1 VRGRGIGRLQLNN
14 CILQPY
20 SCKCVEWC
28 PMHQVWEEMR
38 GKFLELLQSRTLD
51 DAVRRNDLITA
62 VEQAVLAK

>member
-1 VRGRGIGRLQLNN
+1 
-14 CILQPY
+14 
-20 SCKCVEWC
+20 
-28 PMHQVWEEMR
+28 MHQIWEEMR